1 MESSLTGMMRIVM
14 SYIAKISLDGQTRT
28 IFGNSIFLVTR
39 WEPNV
44 PKLLLVY
51 ILIEWMLS
59 SLLME
64 LQLSKLTEK
73 VIRTTNNFIQLSN
86 SCVTPI

>member
-28 IFGNSIFLVTR
+28 IFGNSIFLVIR

-64 LQLSKLTEK
+64 LQLSKLMEK